1 MPLSFTLHIKSVAKP
16 SKLYLQHIFPISTS
30 PCVPLPPASTV
41 LLASSLTDLLAPTSL
56 SYLLAFLNH
65 VYFSFLLIHTEKS
78 AISARNPSGILH
90 FRFLTFQAGF
100 LLSPT
105 PTPHSNLISCC
116 THTYFTFLPPDL
128 LAIPRIPCIFFV
140 DLSAD
145 SPLYPIHLCLCSPPD
160 YSGTRSSANCSNMF
174 SSSPIQLCI
183 ATLALLTI
191 C

>member
-1 MPLSFTLHIKSVAKP
+1 MCPTATC
-16 SKLYLQHIFPISTS
+16 QHSPVSLLLDWS
-30 PCVPLPPASTV
+30 PCSHLPL
-41 LLASSLTDLLAPTSL
+41 L
-56 SYLLAFLNH
+56 
-65 VYFSFLLIHTEKS
+65 
-78 AISARNPSGILH
+78 PSGLPQPCLLFIPINPHWEVCYLCQKSLRILH